1 MKMVKFFSLLIL
13 FVTCIYS
20 CTKYDEG
27 SNFSLISPRQRL
39 INNWMLTSYTEGS
52 TDKTSTYYYFEVN
65 LEKDGDFK
73 RTWKDDNFALTEFGN
88 WDISKDN
95 KIVYLKK
102 QDGQIE
108 AYDIIQLKNKDL
120 KVRQNA
126 NTIYEKTWTFHQR

>member
-1 MKMVKFFSLLIL
+1 
-13 FVTCIYS
+13 
-20 CTKYDEG
+20 
-27 SNFSLISPRQRL
+27 
-39 INNWMLTSYTEGS
+39 MLTSYTEGS